1 MEEKKTV
8 LEEKEID
15 GVSGGFAVDTLEYR
29 KGRDDGST
37 QTLELRK
44 APECCPR
51 CGSRKL
57 ESEILTGGTLLVCK
71 VCGEKILVRPA
82 AEVVLL

>member
-1 MEEKKTV
+1 MEDSKKV
-8 LEEKEID
+8 LDEKEID
-15 GVSGGFAVDTLEYR
+15 AVSGGLAVDTLEYR
-29 KGRDDGST
+29 KGRDDGSA

-51 CGSRKL
+51 CGGKKL
-57 ESEILTGGTLLVCK
+57 EREPLTGGTLLVCK
-71 VCGEKILVRPA
+71 TCGEKILVRPA